1 MVAIL
6 SCAPGVMGSGPTL
19 ARLIAATSALV
30 VLAAKRPSLPLTQV
44 PDSPCR
50 AHGNGL
56 ARQVPVAVPY
66 RHGDGD
72 GGIVPVEV
80 WYLHLQ
86 SRETWRLVWPEPPFD
101 GIFKKIP

>member
-1 MVAIL
+1 MRFPCPWEEVDGFTSL
-6 SCAPGVMGSGPTL
+6 VEFRSFERWMTGQVSG
-19 ARLIAATSALV
+19 
-30 VLAAKRPSLPLTQV
+30 
-44 PDSPCR
+44 
-50 AHGNGL
+50 GL

-72 GGIVPVEV
+72 GGIVLVEV

>member
-1 MVAIL
+1 MSFPCPWEEVDGFTSL
-6 SCAPGVMGSGPTL
+6 VEFRSFERWMTGQVSG
-19 ARLIAATSALV
+19 
-30 VLAAKRPSLPLTQV
+30 
-44 PDSPCR
+44 
-50 AHGNGL
+50 GL

-66 RHGDGD
+66 RCGDGD
-72 GGIVPVEV
+72 GSGVLVEV